1 MIIYYHPRFQRSF
14 RKLNPKT
21 KAQAELRVKIFKNN
35 PFQPILG
42 THHLHGKL
50 KKQMS
55 FSVNSRDRILF
66 EFVGK
71 NHNEVIFLDVGDHDI
86 YR

>member
-1 MIIYYHPRFQRSF
+1 
-14 RKLNPKT
+14 
-21 KAQAELRVKIFKNN
+21 
-35 PFQPILG
+35 
-42 THHLHGKL
+42 
-50 KKQMS
+50 MS